1 MSIFFQER
9 LLFKLKGSIHDVVLH
24 HFGKNPWFYFI
35 LFYFI
40 LFYFILFYFIYL
52 LLPTYG
58 ILTLFIKGVAS
69 QEL

>member
-1 MSIFFQER
+1 MLCYIILEKTLGFI
-9 LLFKLKGSIHDVVLH
+9 LF
-24 HFGKNPWFYFI
+24 

>member
-1 MSIFFQER
+1 MLCYIILEKTLGFI
-9 LLFKLKGSIHDVVLH
+9 L
-24 HFGKNPWFYFI
+24 FYFI